1 MGVGG
6 GPDGPA
12 PALDV
17 LWDLEIPE
25 DLQEDYGFPQ
35 ITEEDKRKILG
46 LNFAR
51 LMGVDV
57 PATTRS

>member
-1 MGVGG
+1 
-6 GPDGPA
+6 
-12 PALDV
+12 
-17 LWDLEIPE
+17 LWDLEIPD

-46 LNFAR
+46 LNFAK
-51 LMGVDV
+51 LMGVEV